1 MLEVRDLHSGYGE
14 AHVVRGVSLDVGAG
28 EIVAVLGRNGM
39 GKTTLIRS
47 IMGLTPPQIRSG
59 SITWRGENLI
69 GLRPHD
75 IAARKIA
82 IVPQGRRLFPSLT
95 VTEHLTMLKSA
106 RARTGWTVDRVFG
119 IFPRLAERRHH
130 RGGQLSGGE
139 RGMLAVGR
147 ALMIDPQLILMDEP
161 SEGLAPVMVQHLEE
175 IVLDLKREGLSI
187 LLVEQNLY
195 SALAVA
201 GYQINFFYSG
211 DADYVGAF
219 ANSTLTVLPPNVP
232 FGDLAE
238 GIAGCPPG
246 CDHLSPGC
254 ALDEWAR
261 EHHAEARLDSLRRLL
276 RSREGTSPD

>member
-1 MLEVRDLHSGYGE
+1 MLEVRDLHCGYGE
-14 AHVVRGVSLDVGAG
+14 AHVIRGVSLDVGAG
-28 EIVAVLGRNGM
+28 EIVAMLGRNGM

-47 IMGLTPPQIRSG
+47 LMGLTPPQVRSG
-59 SITWRGENLI
+59 SITWRGESLI
-69 GLRPHD
+69 GLRPHN

-106 RARTGWTVDRVFG
+106 RVSTGWTIERVFG

-175 IVLDLKREGLSI
+175 IVLGLKREGLSI

-201 GYQINFFYSG
+201 DRVYILETGQIVHQG
-211 DADYVGAF
+211 DAA
-219 ANSTLTVLPPNVP
+219 VL
-232 FGDLAE
+232 GQQTDL
-238 GIAGCPPG
+238 
-246 CDHLSPGC
+246 LFQ
-254 ALDEWAR
+254 
-261 EHHAEARLDSLRRLL
+261 RL
-276 RSREGTSPD
+276 GVQ

>member
-14 AHVVRGVSLDVGAG
+14 ALVVRGVSLDVAPS
-28 EIVAVLGRNGM
+28 EVVAVLGRNGM

-47 IMGLTPPQIRSG
+47 IMGLTPPQVRSG
-59 SITWRGENLI
+59 TISWRGESLI

-82 IVPQGRRLFPSLT
+82 IVPQGRRLFASLT
-95 VTEHLTMLKSA
+95 VVEHLTMLKSV
-106 RARTGWTVDRVFG
+106 RAKTGWTLERVFAL
-119 IFPRLAERRHH
+119 FPRLAERRHH

-175 IVLDLKREGLSI
+175 IVRDLKREGLSI

-201 GYQINFFYSG
+201 DRVYVLETGQVVHQA
-211 DADYVGAF
+211 DAA
-219 ANSTLTVLPPNVP
+219 A
-232 FGDLAE
+232 LAQNTE
-238 GIAGCPPG
+238 P
-246 CDHLSPGC
+246 LF
-254 ALDEWAR
+254 
-261 EHHAEARLDSLRRLL
+261 ARL
-276 RSREGTSPD
+276 GVQ

>member
-1 MLEVRDLHSGYGE
+1 MRSGAINRCRKSIWGGRAMLEVRDLHSGYGE
-14 AHVVRGVSLDVGAG
+14 AQVLRGVSLDVARG

-59 SITWRGENLI
+59 SITWRGESLV

-75 IAARKIA
+75 IAARRIA

-95 VTEHLTMLKSA
+95 VTEHLTMLKGA
-106 RARTGWTVDRVFG
+106 RARNGWTLDRVFAL
-119 IFPRLAERRHH
+119 FPRLAERRHH

-147 ALMIDPQLILMDEP
+147 ALMIDPELILMDEP
-161 SEGLAPVMVQHLEE
+161 SEGLAPVMVQHLEG
-175 IVLDLKREGLSI
+175 IVRDLKGEGLSI

-201 GYQINFFYSG
+201 DRVYVLETGQVVHQA
-211 DADYVGAF
+211 DAAAVAQQTD
-219 ANSTLTVLPPNVP
+219 VL
-232 FGDLAE
+232 F
-238 GIAGCPPG
+238 
-246 CDHLSPGC
+246 
-254 ALDEWAR
+254 
-261 EHHAEARLDSLRRLL
+261 ARLGVS
-276 RSREGTSPD
+276 